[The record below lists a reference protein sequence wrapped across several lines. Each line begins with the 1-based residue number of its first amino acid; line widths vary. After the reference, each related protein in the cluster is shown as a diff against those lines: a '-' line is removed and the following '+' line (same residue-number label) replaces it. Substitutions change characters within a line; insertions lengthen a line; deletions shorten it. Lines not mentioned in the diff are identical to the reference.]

1 MKNDGDVSPQLPQTC
16 VQGPFRVPCNQL
28 FCVPIF
34 KWSTRLTIIRY
45 EKHST
50 LIDHFSILY
59 MVLKTKKGEW
69 SRQFINIQLLQN
81 HVPKL
86 YLDHITAWKIF
97 NCEWACHHSSGFY
110 KILRMIFC
118 LEYALQQKYYIAYLH
133 HSIYTNHLKLLFSME
148 ISIFN
153 HYSHSSLSSLTFMI
167 TGNRSWQKHCHLMT

>member
-1 MKNDGDVSPQLPQTC
+1 MKNDGDVSPQLAQTC

-69 SRQFINIQLLQN
+69 SRQFIDIQLLQN
-81 HVPKL
+81 YVPKL
-86 YLDHITAWKIF
+86 YLNHSTAWKIF
-97 NCEWACHHSSGFY
+97 KRFLWDITSDLLLRICIAI
-110 KILRMIFC
+110 KIPHC
-118 LEYALQQKYYIAYLH
+118 LSTPFYLH
-133 HSIYTNHLKLLFSME
+133 
-148 ISIFN
+148 
-153 HYSHSSLSSLTFMI
+153 
-167 TGNRSWQKHCHLMT
+167 